1 MHHVNVLII
10 IRVNDIQNG
19 VNVRKTNA
27 DTVLNT
33 GDYLDY
39 CICKVENMDKNYIE
53 KEALHSKNYKV
64 HASKIHPIVFSEN
77 LSVHPRTY

>member
-1 MHHVNVLII
+1 
-10 IRVNDIQNG
+10 
-19 VNVRKTNA
+19 VRKTNA